1 MLRMTPA
8 TQTPDHT
15 IFPAGNAPET
25 IPAPVIPQRFKTL
38 DGHALKMIAVVTM
51 LIDHIGAA
59 LYYSL
64 PELSGFADPSVRD
77 QLYDVLRAIGR
88 TAFPIFAFFLV
99 EGFILTRSR
108 FRYAVRLLIFAFL
121 SEIPFQLAFDAE
133 FHFGFKNVIFTL
145 LFGLIT
151 IDCLEHIGVKRLFGG
166 DAEASFPGVFR
177 TVILSSFTVS
187 LMMFLAWAF
196 DSDYD
201 YRGVLLIVIFYLFRD
216 MRLLALVLGYLSFLW
231 EPWSVVGFMLLMT
244 YNGER
249 GKQHKYF
256 FYVFYP
262 VHLMLI
268 WLLRYRLAG
277 F

>member
-1 MLRMTPA
+1 MLQMNPA
-8 TQTPDHT
+8 PQTPDHT
-15 IFPAGNAPET
+15 ILPAGNAPET
-25 IPAPVIPQRFKTL
+25 IPAPGIPQRFKTL
-38 DGHALKMIAVVTM
+38 DGRALKMIAVITM

-59 LYYSL
+59 LYYTLS
-64 PELSGFADPSVRD
+64 ELFGFADPSVRD

-151 IDCLEHIGVKRLFGG
+151 IGCLEHIGVRRLLYSS
-166 DAEASFPGVFR
+166 AETTVAGVFGK
-177 TVILSSFTVS
+177 VILSSVTVS

-231 EPWSVVGFMLLMT
+231 EPWSFVGFLLLLT
-244 YNGER
+244 YNGKR
-249 GKQHKYF
+249 GRQHKYF

-262 VHLMLI
+262 AHLMLI

>member
-1 MLRMTPA
+1 M
-8 TQTPDHT
+8 
-15 IFPAGNAPET
+15 
-25 IPAPVIPQRFKTL
+25 IPALKIPEGIKKL

-59 LYYSL
+59 LYYTLS
-64 PELSGFADPSVRD
+64 ELFGFADPSVRD

-133 FHFGFKNVIFTL
+133 FHFGMKNVIFTL

-151 IDCLEHIGVKRLFGG
+151 IDCLERIGVRRLLYSP
-166 DAEASFPGVFR
+166 AETTVAGVFG
-177 TVILSSFTVS
+177 TVILSSVTVS

-262 VHLMLI
+262 AHLMLI

>member
-8 TQTPDHT
+8 TQTPDHM
-15 IFPAGNAPET
+15 IQFAGNPSDM
-25 IPAPVIPQRFKTL
+25 IPALKIPEGIKKL
-38 DGHALKMIAVVTM
+38 DGRALKMIAIVTM

-59 LYYSL
+59 LYYTLS
-64 PELSGFADPSVRD
+64 ELFGFADLSVRD

-133 FHFGFKNVIFTL
+133 FHFGMKNVIFTL

-166 DAEASFPGVFR
+166 DAEAAFPGVFG
-177 TVILSSFTVS
+177 TVILSSVTVS

-216 MRLLALVLGYLSFLW
+216 MRLLALALGYLSFLW

-256 FYVFYP
+256 FYAFYP
-262 VHLMLI
+262 AHLMLI